1 MPISPVGTPSR
12 AQAPR
17 KMKKD
22 ILLPVACRF
31 LSMDQWMTTYV
42 KRNWGV
48 NEAKTILL
56 ARCANPSEPFPPQ
69 FIEGLPTQ
77 DSQPPLEFSPE
88 REVLDL
94 PSQGPDA
101 GVHAP
106 SASGPSGT
114 QRGPSDQPPAESEQ
128 APPSLQSSFISQYT
142 GDIQIPNSPDA
153 YEDNGQEEPDLPY
166 LRSSPRTRS
175 GSSTSNKSHSQVR
188 NGTLS
193 MSVIGVQSTGPS
205 HGGPVSRREKSAK
218 ADPLKQVAYNRY
230 KALLERTGK
239 ALDANDYIL
248 WRYSTGQMIEGHL
261 TLETACIRPGEMIE
275 IQRRSRH
282 VTLPRSNYTQPFFES
297 NATVYFAKEKD
308 LDATPVPPS
317 IATFSPNR
325 SFPSPLPLPR
335 MPPLPSPALKPKP
348 RFEPR
353 EPITSRTAHI
363 IELPPHPDEAGP
375 GSQKQGRGE
384 SFLYAEPPPSGR
396 PPEGEQT
403 PRRKPRRSVSAHFTL
418 GSYKAFDSNKEDER
432 DRWKGKEKETGER
445 RVESGLLPPPISDGP
460 FGTSLPGIG
469 VLSTPDRES
478 SKARKA
484 KKKAEKEARETLE
497 HLRNPHNWKDRV
509 VMVQDRVLWVI
520 KEEAG
525 NSQSPLVYSLSDLLS
540 VEEAGIPE
548 GLNAASHSGNAF
560 SKSIRLRFLVNPLDI
575 YGQPQ
580 STTAE
585 KVVVYV
591 YVHIAQAT
599 VHEHLLRVL
608 FSSLKGN
615 TLPMTPNPVETG
627 LSLAPIPISSAN
639 AASRNISPTD
649 QFTHFPSSDV
659 LHHRSS
665 VSLSSSVSSTQSQSS
680 LGGSDAVHPKKKRS
694 LSRLR
699 EKLSR
704 KISSEQRSA
713 MTGSSNATLQRAMTA
728 SSETLSSSMGS
739 DAPYLQSP
747 TSSPLNSRRISLMT
761 AMKMGPADKD
771 ERRIEP
777 PFILWRERLMKS
789 CAVAGRGEAKLRRT
803 KRGGKSVAHG
813 PWQTDGTGRY
823 YHSFYNS
830 DADDTD
836 PDFPLAQQP
845 TWKPRKRCL
854 DGRINTG
861 GVLDGCGPYS
871 EFEWETWRTDFG
883 FTNAQDYDVSRFGVP
898 QEGSWSP
905 SAIGD
910 AMDRNGRRGSVA
922 ALDHRG
928 SPVVSPKGKL
938 VKPSPPSLASPMIS
952 IAGSLIPGRSRSQ
965 SVMAMSLRSPAASPG
980 PRVPIEPETSLGSPL
995 TPSSSSSFVLPS
1007 PSAQFHKPKP
1017 VKSLSDFNP
1026 SRSRSTTI
1034 SATSQG
1040 GSLTPSTVTQTPHY
1054 ATPSLSTPI
1063 PRSHIHTPQPRVM
1076 ETATEVHEELQ
1087 SDDSGKSQV
1096 SLRSAL
1102 SLPGRSGTAGF
1113 TPVPPSP
1120 ALSHAPT
1127 SHSRWSQMSE
1137 AQMVTA
1143 HRLDMGA
1150 MMGNTALASARAIA
1164 TMSGMNPMSDVGLR
1178 SLQGQPIGL
1187 GLGSSPG
1194 PSRDIS
1200 RTSSPATSAAPSVVS
1215 SSGPESSRKKEKF
1228 SIAGRILVGRKRGGI

>member
-1 MPISPVGTPSR
+1 
-12 AQAPR
+12 
-17 KMKKD
+17 
-22 ILLPVACRF
+22 
-31 LSMDQWMTTYV
+31 
-42 KRNWGV
+42 
-48 NEAKTILL
+48 
-56 ARCANPSEPFPPQ
+56 
-69 FIEGLPTQ
+69 
-77 DSQPPLEFSPE
+77 
-88 REVLDL
+88 
-94 PSQGPDA
+94 
-101 GVHAP
+101 
-106 SASGPSGT
+106 
-114 QRGPSDQPPAESEQ
+114 
-128 APPSLQSSFISQYT
+128 
-142 GDIQIPNSPDA
+142 
-153 YEDNGQEEPDLPY
+153 
-166 LRSSPRTRS
+166 
-175 GSSTSNKSHSQVR
+175 
-188 NGTLS
+188 
-193 MSVIGVQSTGPS
+193 
-205 HGGPVSRREKSAK
+205 
-218 ADPLKQVAYNRY
+218 
-230 KALLERTGK
+230 
-239 ALDANDYIL
+239 
-248 WRYSTGQMIEGHL
+248 
-261 TLETACIRPGEMIE
+261 
-275 IQRRSRH
+275 
-282 VTLPRSNYTQPFFES
+282 
-297 NATVYFAKEKD
+297 
-308 LDATPVPPS
+308 
-317 IATFSPNR
+317 
-325 SFPSPLPLPR
+325 
-335 MPPLPSPALKPKP
+335 
-348 RFEPR
+348 
-353 EPITSRTAHI
+353 
-363 IELPPHPDEAGP
+363 
-375 GSQKQGRGE
+375 
-384 SFLYAEPPPSGR
+384 
-396 PPEGEQT
+396 
-403 PRRKPRRSVSAHFTL
+403 
-418 GSYKAFDSNKEDER
+418 
-432 DRWKGKEKETGER
+432 
-445 RVESGLLPPPISDGP
+445 
-460 FGTSLPGIG
+460 
-469 VLSTPDRES
+469 
-478 SKARKA
+478 
-484 KKKAEKEARETLE
+484 
-497 HLRNPHNWKDRV
+497 
-509 VMVQDRVLWVI
+509 
-520 KEEAG
+520 
-525 NSQSPLVYSLSDLLS
+525 
-540 VEEAGIPE
+540 
-548 GLNAASHSGNAF
+548 
-560 SKSIRLRFLVNPLDI
+560 
-575 YGQPQ
+575 
-580 STTAE
+580 
-585 KVVVYV
+585 
-591 YVHIAQAT
+591 
-599 VHEHLLRVL
+599 
-608 FSSLKGN
+608 
-615 TLPMTPNPVETG
+615 MTPNPVETG

-649 QFTHFPSSDV
+649 QFTHSPSSDV

-680 LGGSDAVHPKKKRS
+680 LGGSDAVRPKKKRS

-728 SSETLSSSMGS
+728 SSETLSSSLGS
-739 DAPYLQSP
+739 EAQYSQSP

-789 CAVAGRGEAKLRRT
+789 CAIAGRGEAKLRRT

-836 PDFPLAQQP
+836 PEDFPLVQQP
-845 TWKPRKRCL
+845 AWKPRKRCL

-898 QEGSWSP
+898 QEGSCSP

-938 VKPSPPSLASPMIS
+938 VKPSPPSLANPMIS

-980 PRVPIEPETSLGSPL
+980 PRVPVEPETSLGSPL

-1087 SDDSGKSQV
+1087 SDDSGKSEV